1 MEAQLLIDNEAR
13 PAYFL
18 LREWLSDLGGI
29 YLIALGTLTMVVM
42 LFAPGGL
49 WGLVT
54 RRVPLQLFPVRRRV
68 GDR

>member
-49 WGLVT
+49 
-54 RRVPLQLFPVRRRV
+54 
-68 GDR
+68 